1 VSGGDEPDFVRFEAD
16 GLVVEIGIAAGADAS
31 LADVIASATGA
42 ANAIA
47 GPAQGSITVLV
58 DDDRRLQEL
67 NKTWRGQDKPTN
79 VLSFPSPDAQVGP
92 DRHFGDI
99 VISHETAAREAA
111 NERKSLPD
119 HIAHLSVHG
128 FLHLLGYDH
137 ESDGDA
143 ARMEDLERTILARLG
158 ISDPYVAEGAGG

>member
-42 ANAIA
+42 ANAIV

-79 VLSFPSPDAQVGP
+79 VLSFPSPDAQAGA
-92 DRHFGDI
+92 DRHLGDI

-111 NERKSLPD
+111 NEHKPLPD